1 MDKGACNSV
10 HYQYNGQNSNMV
22 SSVTMHIIGYII
34 LMHNREWVDTLSSR
48 VNKRGEYLMLYRPV
62 IDDCAEV
69 KWLPFRVT
77 YRLLVFVRFLT
88 AISLATP

>member
-1 MDKGACNSV
+1 MKNSTISVSTITTDNMGDKINS
-10 HYQYNGQNSNMV
+10 YY
-22 SSVTMHIIGYII
+22 TI
-34 LMHNREWVDTLSSR
+34 LPR
-48 VNKRGEYLMLYRPV
+48 VNNKRGECLTLYRPV

-88 AISLATP
+88 AISLAAP

>member
-1 MDKGACNSV
+1 MVLRNGFVNFLNKLNVQHHFYSVACTI
-10 HYQYNGQNSNMV
+10 YNRYNV
-22 SSVTMHIIGYII
+22 
-34 LMHNREWVDTLSSR
+34 NRLIVLPR
-48 VNKRGEYLMLYRPV
+48 VKNKRGECLTLYRPV

-77 YRLLVFVRFLT
+77 YRLLVFVHFLT

>member
-1 MDKGACNSV
+1 
-10 HYQYNGQNSNMV
+10 
-22 SSVTMHIIGYII
+22 
-34 LMHNREWVDTLSSR
+34 
-48 VNKRGEYLMLYRPV
+48 MLYRPI

-88 AISLATP
+88 AISLAAP